1 MATRRRPKKAPVRRK
16 TAARTRPSSASP
28 ASAVLDTEKDF
39 SMLSLRDLVAARDA
53 YHLHLMEK
61 QHVVATAVGRYL
73 IRSDER
79 WPQFLGDAAEHDKE
93 AARQPK
99 KQPRTLYNSEVRP
112 YSWPCVLVFVDRWM
126 DLEDVQAGR
135 VDPSQLVPR
144 SLDMPDGSRVPVCV
158 VYAQPVDA
166 PAYAPVSPRFPG
178 QFIGGGYP
186 IIARVQEEDHVAS
199 VGCMV
204 TDGHDVYALTNRHV
218 AGRPGEELFSKIG
231 GEPVRVGVSSD
242 KQLTRKK
249 FSEVYP
255 DFPDRHMYVNLDV
268 GLIRVDD
275 LTRWTAQVY
284 GIGQMGNL
292 ADLSAD
298 NISLRLI
305 DAHVRAFGAA
315 SGQMHGVVKALFYR
329 YKSIGGMEYCS
340 DFLIG
345 PRHGTVLPTRPGD
358 SGTVWML
365 EDGKKNPP
373 RPLALQW
380 GGHAF
385 VARDGGKS
393 MAPYALATCLATVCS
408 QLEVDVV
415 RDWNVGIL
423 DYWGAVG
430 HYTIAA
436 LAIDRI
442 DGTKYP
448 KLKKLMQANLT
459 RITYAAGT
467 ITAKSTSGLST
478 NDFVALADVPDLVW
492 KKGHSPTNPPPNAD
506 LAWKRAHSNRG
517 PAEHPNHFADMD
529 APRAAGDLL
538 QLCSKD
544 IAKNT
549 DVDVWRKYYTDVKDK
564 SRGLLPFR
572 VQQFYEGMVA
582 DLKKAQPDFARF
594 VCAAGI
600 VSHYV
605 GDACQPL
612 HVSSWFNGDPTH
624 MVPNP
629 KAGQAGQPATIAQ
642 GTGVHSA
649 YEDDMVNFHID
660 EITPAVQKDKAPL
673 PANFKGGKRAAI
685 ATTQLIL
692 DTFAQ
697 IKPKDIVAEYVT
709 LQQQGTTG
717 KAAADALWEHFG
729 AETEAVIAA
738 GVRTLACVWQSAWA
752 EAAAEAKAPASPSAF
767 AEADLEAFFVETE
780 TFYPSKTIDHIC
792 DVIDC

>member
-1 MATRRRPKKAPVRRK
+1 MATRRRRPPKRASRRSPTARVR
-16 TAARTRPSSASP
+16 AEPLSSAS
-28 ASAVLDTEKDF
+28 ALLDTEKDF

-61 QHVVATAVGRYL
+61 RHVVATAVGRYL
-73 IRSDER
+73 IRSEER
-79 WPQFLGDAAEHDKE
+79 WPQYLGDAAEHDRKV
-93 AARQPK
+93 ARQPK
-99 KQPRTLYNSEVRP
+99 KEPRTLYNSEVRP
-112 YSWPCVLVFVDRWM
+112 YSWPCVLVFVDKWLN
-126 DLEDVQAGR
+126 LEDVQSGK
-135 VDPSQLVPR
+135 VDPADLVPR

-166 PAYAPVSPRFPG
+166 PPYAPVSPRFPR

-186 IIARVQEEDHVAS
+186 IIARVQQEEHVAS

-218 AGRPGEELFSKIG
+218 AGKPGEELFSKIG
-231 GEPVRVGVSSD
+231 GEAVRVGVSSD

-268 GLIRVDD
+268 GLVRVDD
-275 LTRWTAQVY
+275 LTKWTAQIY
-284 GIGQMGNL
+284 GIGEMGKL

-315 SGQMHGVVKALFYR
+315 SGPMRGKIKALFYR
-329 YKSIGGMEYCS
+329 YKSVGGMEYCS

-345 PRHGTVLPTRPGD
+345 PREGKVLPTRPGD
-358 SGTVWML
+358 SGTVWLL
-365 EDGKKNPP
+365 EDGKKAP

-380 GGHAF
+380 GGHTF
-385 VARDGGKS
+385 VGDGTKIV
-393 MAPYALATCLATVCS
+393 APYALATCLATVCNE
-408 QLEVDVV
+408 LEVDVV
-415 RDWNVGIL
+415 RDWNAGVL

-448 KLKKLMQANLT
+448 KLKKLMQANLP
-459 RITYAAGT
+459 RITFAAAS
-467 ITAKSTSGLST
+467 ITAKSTTGLSKH
-478 NDFVALADVPDLVW
+478 DFVALADVPDLVW
-492 KKGHSPTNPPPNAD
+492 KKGHSPKNPPPNPT

-517 PAEHPNHFADMD
+517 PNEHPNHFADMD
-529 APRAAGDLL
+529 APRAGGNLL
-538 QLCSKD
+538 DLCSKSL
-544 IAKNT
+544 AKNT
-549 DVDVWRKYYTDVKDK
+549 DVAVWRKYYTDVKDK

-572 VQQFYEGMVA
+572 VQQFYEGMVK
-582 DLKKAQPDFARF
+582 DLKQAHPDFARF

-612 HVSSWFNGDPTH
+612 HVSSWFNGDPTTL
-624 MVPNP
+624 VDNPNKGKP
-629 KAGQAGQPATIAQ
+629 HEPDKIPA
-642 GTGVHSA
+642 GTGVHGA
-649 YEDDMVNFHID
+649 YEDDMINFHIGD
-660 EITPAVQKDKAPL
+660 ITPVVQADTTPL
-673 PANFKGGKRAAI
+673 RPNFKGGKHAAM
-685 ATTQLIL
+685 ACTQLIL
-692 DTFAQ
+692 DTFDL
-697 IKPKDIVAEYVT
+697 IKPKDIVAKFIT

-717 KAAADALWEHFG
+717 KAAADELWKTFG
-729 AETEAVIAA
+729 TPTEGVIAA
-738 GVRTLACVWQSAWA
+738 GVRALASVWQSAWA
-752 EAAAEAKAPASPSAF
+752 EAKAEAKAPASPSAF
-767 AEADLEAFFVETE
+767 DEPVLEAFFVEPE
-780 TFYPSKTIDHIC
+780 TFYPSKTIDHVC
-792 DVIDC
+792 EVIDC

>member
-1 MATRRRPKKAPVRRK
+1 MATRRRRPPKRASRRSPTARVR
-16 TAARTRPSSASP
+16 AEPLSSAS
-28 ASAVLDTEKDF
+28 ALLDTEKDF

-61 QHVVATAVGRYL
+61 RHVVATAVGRYL
-73 IRSDER
+73 IRSEER
-79 WPQFLGDAAEHDKE
+79 WPQYLGDAAEHDRKV
-93 AARQPK
+93 ARQPK
-99 KQPRTLYNSEVRP
+99 KEPRTLYNSEVRP
-112 YSWPCVLVFVDRWM
+112 YSWPCVLVFVDKWLN
-126 DLEDVQAGR
+126 LEDVQSGK
-135 VDPSQLVPR
+135 VDPADLVPR

-166 PAYAPVSPRFPG
+166 PPYAPVSPRFPR

-186 IIARVQEEDHVAS
+186 IIARVQQEEHVAS

-218 AGRPGEELFSKIG
+218 AGKPGEELFSKIG
-231 GEPVRVGVSSD
+231 GEAVRVGVSSD

-268 GLIRVDD
+268 GLVRVDD
-275 LTRWTAQVY
+275 LTKWTAQIY
-284 GIGQMGNL
+284 GIGEMGKL

-315 SGQMHGVVKALFYR
+315 SGPMRGKIKALFYR
-329 YKSIGGMEYCS
+329 YKSVGGMEYCS

-345 PRHGTVLPTRPGD
+345 PREGKVLPTRPGD
-358 SGTVWML
+358 SGTVWLL
-365 EDGKKNPP
+365 EDGKKAP

-380 GGHAF
+380 GGHTF
-385 VARDGGKS
+385 VGDGTKIV
-393 MAPYALATCLATVCS
+393 APYALATCLATVCNE
-408 QLEVDVV
+408 LEVDVV
-415 RDWNVGIL
+415 RDWNAGVL

-448 KLKKLMQANLT
+448 KLKKLMQANLP
-459 RITYAAGT
+459 RITFAAAS
-467 ITAKSTSGLST
+467 ITAKSTTGLSKH
-478 NDFVALADVPDLVW
+478 DFVALADVPDLVW
-492 KKGHSPTNPPPNAD
+492 KKGHSPKNPPPNPT

-517 PAEHPNHFADMD
+517 PNEHPNHFADMD
-529 APRAAGDLL
+529 APRAGGNLL
-538 QLCSKD
+538 DLCSKSL
-544 IAKNT
+544 AKNT
-549 DVDVWRKYYTDVKDK
+549 DVAVWRKYYTDVKDK

-572 VQQFYEGMVA
+572 VQQFYEGMVK
-582 DLKKAQPDFARF
+582 DLKQAHPDFARF

-612 HVSSWFNGDPTH
+612 HVSSWFNGDPTTL
-624 MVPNP
+624 VDNPNKGKP
-629 KAGQAGQPATIAQ
+629 HEPDKIPA
-642 GTGVHSA
+642 GTGVHGA
-649 YEDDMVNFHID
+649 YEDDMINFHIGD
-660 EITPAVQKDKAPL
+660 ITPVVQADTTPL
-673 PANFKGGKRAAI
+673 RPNFKGGKHAAM
-685 ATTQLIL
+685 ACTQLIL
-692 DTFAQ
+692 DTFDL
-697 IKPKDIVAEYVT
+697 IKPRDIVAKFIT

-717 KAAADALWEHFG
+717 KAAADELWKTFG
-729 AETEAVIAA
+729 TPTEGVIAA
-738 GVRTLACVWQSAWA
+738 GVRALASVWQSAWA
-752 EAAAEAKAPASPSAF
+752 EAKAEAKAPASPSAF
-767 AEADLEAFFVETE
+767 DEPVLEAFFVEPE
-780 TFYPSKTIDHIC
+780 TFYPSKTIDHVC
-792 DVIDC
+792 EVIDC

>member
-1 MATRRRPKKAPVRRK
+1 MATRRRRPPKRASRRSPS
-16 TAARTRPSSASP
+16 ARVHAEPISSAS
-28 ASAVLDTEKDF
+28 ALLDTEKDF

-61 QHVVATAVGRYL
+61 RHVVATAVGRYL
-73 IRSDER
+73 IRSEEK
-79 WPQFLGDAAEHDKE
+79 WPQYLGDAAEHDRKV
-93 AARQPK
+93 ARQPK
-99 KQPRTLYNSEVRP
+99 KEPRTLYNSEVRP
-112 YSWPCVLVFVDRWM
+112 YSWPCVLVFVDKWL
-126 DLEDVQAGR
+126 DLEDVQSGK
-135 VDPSQLVPR
+135 VDPADLVPR

-166 PAYAPVSPRFPG
+166 PPYAPVSPRFPR

-186 IIARVQEEDHVAS
+186 IIARVQQEEHVAS

-231 GEPVRVGVSSD
+231 GDPLRVGVSSD
-242 KQLTRKK
+242 KQLTRKR

-255 DFPDRHMYVNLDV
+255 DFPERHMYVNLDV
-268 GLIRVDD
+268 GLVRVDD
-275 LTRWTAQVY
+275 LTKWTAQIY
-284 GIGQMGNL
+284 GIGEMGKL

-315 SGQMHGVVKALFYR
+315 SGPMRGKIKALFYR
-329 YKSIGGMEYCS
+329 YKSVGGMEYCS

-345 PRHGTVLPTRPGD
+345 PREGKILPTRPGD
-358 SGTVWML
+358 SGTVWLL
-365 EDGKKNPP
+365 EDRRRAP

-380 GGHAF
+380 GGHTFAGNGTK
-385 VARDGGKS
+385 VV
-393 MAPYALATCLATVCS
+393 APYALATCLATVCNE
-408 QLEVDVV
+408 LEVDVV
-415 RDWNVGIL
+415 RDWNAGVL

-448 KLKKLMQANLT
+448 KLKKLMQANLP
-459 RITYAAGT
+459 RITFAAGS
-467 ITAKSTSGLST
+467 ITAKSTTGLSKH
-478 NDFVALADVPDLVW
+478 DFVALADVPDLVW
-492 KKGHSPTNPPPNAD
+492 KKGHSPKNPPPNPT

-517 PAEHPNHFADMD
+517 PNEHPNHFADMD
-529 APRAAGDLL
+529 APRAGGNLL
-538 QLCSKD
+538 DLCSKSLS
-544 IAKNT
+544 KNT
-549 DVDVWRKYYTDVKDK
+549 DVGVWKKYYTDVKDK

-572 VQQFYEGMVA
+572 VQQFYEGMVT
-582 DLKKAQPDFARF
+582 DLKKTHPDFARF

-624 MVPNP
+624 LVDNPNKGKP
-629 KAGQAGQPATIAQ
+629 HEPDKIPA
-642 GTGVHSA
+642 GTGVHGA
-649 YEDDMVNFHID
+649 YEDDMINFHIGD
-660 EITPAVQKDKAPL
+660 ITPKVQADTTAL
-673 PANFKGGKRAAI
+673 PSNFKGGKHAAM
-685 ATTQLIL
+685 ACTQLIL
-692 DTFAQ
+692 DTFGL
-697 IKPKDIVAEYVT
+697 IKPKDIVAKYIT

-717 KAAADALWEHFG
+717 KAAADELWKTFG
-729 AETEAVIAA
+729 TATEAVIAA
-738 GVRTLACVWQSAWA
+738 GVRTLASVWQSAWA
-752 EAAAEAKAPASPSAF
+752 EAKAEAKAPASPTAF
-767 AEADLEAFFVETE
+767 AEPILEAFFVEPD
-780 TFYPSKTIDHIC
+780 TFYPSKTIDHVC
-792 DVIDC
+792 EVIDC

>member
-1 MATRRRPKKAPVRRK
+1 MATRRPPKRVSRRRP
-16 TAARTRPSSASP
+16 AARVRAEPISP
-28 ASAVLDTEKDF
+28 ASSLLDTEKDF

-61 QHVVATAVGRYL
+61 RHVVATAVGRYL
-73 IRSDER
+73 IRSDEK
-79 WPQFLGDAAEHDKE
+79 WPRYLGDAAEHDKKV
-93 AARQPK
+93 ARQPK
-99 KQPRTLYNSEVRP
+99 REPRTLYNSEVRP
-112 YSWPCVLVFVDRWM
+112 YSWPCVLVFVDRWI
-126 DLEDVQAGR
+126 DLEDVQSGK
-135 VDPSQLVPR
+135 VDPSEMVPR

-166 PAYAPVSPRFPG
+166 PAYAPISPRFPR

-186 IIARVQEEDHVAS
+186 IIARVQEEEHVAS

-204 TDGHDVYALTNRHV
+204 TDGHEVYALTNRHV

-231 GEPVRVGVSSD
+231 GESVRVGVSSD

-249 FSEVYP
+249 FSEVYTE
-255 DFPDRHMYVNLDV
+255 FPDGHMYVNLDV
-268 GLIRVDD
+268 GLVRVDD

-284 GIGQMGNL
+284 GIGQMGKL

-315 SGQMHGVVKALFYR
+315 SGPMRGKIKALFYR
-329 YKSIGGMEYCS
+329 YKSVGGAEYCS

-345 PRHGTVLPTRPGD
+345 PREGKILPTRPGD

-365 EDGKKNPP
+365 EDGKQAP

-380 GGHAF
+380 GGHTF
-385 VARDGGKS
+385 IGNGGAKIV
-393 MAPYALATCLATVCS
+393 APYALATCLATVCNE
-408 QLEVDVV
+408 LEVDVV
-415 RDWNVGIL
+415 RDWNAGVL

-442 DGTKYP
+442 DGKTFP
-448 KLKKLMQANLT
+448 KLKKLMQANLP
-459 RITYAAGT
+459 RITFAAGS
-467 ITAKSTSGLST
+467 ITQKSTSGLS
-478 NDFVALADVPDLVW
+478 NHDFVALADVPDLVW
-492 KKGHSPTNPPPNAD
+492 KKGHSSKNPPANAD

-517 PAEHPNHFADMD
+517 PSEHPNHFADMD
-529 APRAAGDLL
+529 AARPGGNLL
-538 QLCSKD
+538 DLCSKSLT
-544 IAKNT
+544 KNT
-549 DVDVWRKYYTDVKDK
+549 DVDIWRKYYTDVKDK

-572 VQQFYEGMVA
+572 VQQFYEGMVK

-612 HVSSWFNGDPTH
+612 HVSSWFNGDTSQ
-624 MVPNP
+624 MIDNP
-629 KAGQAGQPATIAQ
+629 KKGKPNQPDKIPL
-642 GTGVHSA
+642 GSGVHGA
-649 YEDDMVNFHID
+649 YEDDMVNFHIGD
-660 EITPAVQKDKAPL
+660 ITPVVQADKTPL
-673 PANFKGGKRAAI
+673 HPNFKGGKHAAM
-685 ATTQLIL
+685 ACTRLIL
-692 DTFAQ
+692 ETFGQ
-697 IKPKDIVAEYVT
+697 IKPRDIVAKYIT

-717 KAAADALWEHFG
+717 KAAADELWASFG
-729 AETEAVIAA
+729 TATEAVIAA
-738 GVRTLACVWQSAWA
+738 GARTLANVWQSAWA
-752 EAAAEAKAPASPSAF
+752 EANAEAKAPASPSAVD
-767 AEADLEAFFVETE
+767 EPVLEAFFVEPE

-792 DVIDC
+792 EVISC